1 MANMTY
7 LLCSLPSL
15 SFAQHP
21 PITMDDF
28 LSDAKAQ
35 LATGRFQKLE
45 SLDFREVDTFNK
57 DLKGFKDI
65 MFQYREDVKEIR
77 KAKAEKRSPNLMVLP
92 NEVVSKDPLVCEKAI
107 MKWQWDELSS
117 LEAGEHFTFTELL
130 VYKLKLQMLSRLE
143 SFQAEKGRQ
152 VLQAIVNPKMKEDN
166 S

>member
-1 MANMTY
+1 MTY
-7 LLCSLPSL
+7 LLCSLPTL
-15 SFAQHP
+15 SFAHHP
-21 PITMDDF
+21 PISMDDF

-35 LATGRFQKLE
+35 LGSGRFQKLE

-57 DLKGFKDI
+57 DLKEFEDI

-77 KAKAEKRSPNLMVLP
+77 KAKAEKRIPNLMVLP
-92 NEVVSKDPLVCEKAI
+92 NEVVSKDPLECEKAI

-130 VYKLKLQMLSRLE
+130 VYKLKLQILSRLE
-143 SFQAEKGRQ
+143 SFQVEKGRQ
-152 VLQAIVNPKMKEDN
+152 VLQTIVNPKMKEDN